1 MKTKVI
7 FLIEKT
13 EGNLQCNVF
22 AYFPEY
28 KYNIFEKDMFTSYA
42 HLGQHSA
49 CHSDYAKEC
58 KEADYN
64 QYWDLLR
71 ELIGQ
76 GYNNL
81 QVMNGQEFE
90 AHRQPT
96 KSEIKFGHGAT
107 HYRTFKLAEHLKI
120 NGNIKKWFIADD
132 NLRYSTM

>member
-1 MKTKVI
+1 MI
-7 FLIEKT
+7 
-13 EGNLQCNVF
+13 C
-22 AYFPEY
+22 YSH
-28 KYNIFEKDMFTSYA
+28 M
-42 HLGQHSA
+42 GQHSG
-49 CHSDYAKEC
+49 CSNQYVKNI
-58 KEADYN
+58 KEANYN

-107 HYRTFKLAEHLKI
+107 HYRNFKLADYLKR

-132 NLRYSTM
+132 NLRYSTI